1 LKKLITTLLSAA
13 CIAASP
19 VGFTA
24 TQIIEVQGQV
34 NDQAELNIRTAVD
47 VVILRFDAP
56 IPGLGNKIAEFEK
69 NQAAGASYNTKDA
82 AQFFSNS
89 DQVFVEFEKGMADAA
104 GNSGTLETWHRNGVP
119 VTSVSDNGKTKTTTL
134 KSEIVTTGASAS
146 VSISDLDAAHRAKVA
161 LKIHQIVQVSG
172 TDVSRYFGDTKATL
186 RGGQILPIFWTNNGT
201 QYCAFLTLHTSDE
214 KNPKR
219 ETRASVSFRE

>member
-1 LKKLITTLLSAA
+1 MTTLLATAS
-13 CIAASP
+13 IAVSP
-19 VGFTA
+19 IGFGA
-24 TQIIEVQGQV
+24 TQVVEVQGQV
-34 NDQAELNIRTAVD
+34 AAQAQSNIHTAVD

-69 NQAAGASYNTKDA
+69 NQAAGTSYNTKDA
-82 AQFFSNS
+82 ARFFSNS

-119 VTSVSDNGKTKTTTL
+119 VTSVNDNGKTKTTTL

-161 LKIHQIVQVSG
+161 LKIHQIVPVSG
-172 TDVSRYFGDTKATL
+172 TEVSPYFGDTKATL
-186 RGGQILPIFWTNNGT
+186 RGGQILPMFWTNNGT

-214 KNPKR
+214 K
-219 ETRASVSFRE
+219 S